1 MQYFKKLAV
10 WATNCLERFAKN
22 LKNFYSLKLAK
33 FLIYL
38 NLKTISENF
47 IPKVVQIKEDF
58 YFQLQRQ
65 ENYPLNPY

>member
-10 WATNCLERFAKN
+10 WRVKRLERFAKN